1 MEEDEVAVDDAELVF
16 NKISGGDTGAAQEA
30 GESQVDQGGQ
40 ENLILGKFRSPE
52 DVIKAYENL
61 EPELGRLRNEV
72 GELRRRE
79 EQMRQYLA
87 LQQQQSVQQSQPQH
101 QSQPGTLSE
110 DALERVFERNPEQA
124 LDLAIQQGNID
135 FYQRA
140 YSEWH
145 EIDPLSADNYLVNRK
160 LMAFQS
166 YLQSQLASTIG
177 PMVEHRER
185 ELFSSVCDRLNE
197 QTGGDLARYQ
207 DRMVEIARTNPAIGA
222 ALSVDDPSS
231 IENTVKYLYFAAKG
245 MDAQSAPP
253 PPVQQ
258 PQPQHHGY
266 GYVMPPTNN
275 MGQSG
280 SGEID
285 PIKRAILEYNSTI
298 APPKVEY

>member
-1 MEEDEVAVDDAELVF
+1 MEENDVTIDDAELVF
-16 NKISGGDTGAAQEA
+16 NKISGEDHGSAQEA
-30 GESQVDQGGQ
+30 GEDQADQGQQ

-61 EPELGRLRNEV
+61 EPELGRLRNEI

-87 LQQQQSVQQSQPQH
+87 LQQQSSQQGQSQHP
-101 QSQPGTLSE
+101 SQPGVLSE
-110 DALERVFERNPEQA
+110 DALERMFERNPEQA
-124 LDLAIQQGNID
+124 LDIAAQQGNID

-160 LMAFQS
+160 LLAFQN

-207 DRMVEIARTNPAIGA
+207 ERMIELARANPAIGA
-222 ALSVDDPSS
+222 SLSVDDPSS

-253 PPVQQ
+253 PQAPPPQQ
-258 PQPQHHGY
+258 QQQGY

-275 MGQSG
+275 MGQSS
-280 SGEID
+280 SGELD